1 MNITTLGY
9 LPTLVYL
16 LGALVTAV
24 CAILLLRGF
33 VRSRSRLLLWSGL
46 CFTGLTVSNALLF
59 VDLGLLGP
67 EKSLYMWRLTTAA
80 AAMLLLVY
88 GLVFES
94 E

>member
-1 MNITTLGY
+1 MAS
-9 LPTLVYL
+9 LVYL
-16 LGALVTAV
+16 LGAIVTAI

-33 VRSRSRLLLWSGL
+33 ARSRSRLLLWSGL
-46 CFTGLTVSNALLF
+46 CFAGLTVSNALLF
-59 VDLGLLGP
+59 VDLVLLP
-67 EKSLYMWRLTTAA
+67 KDQSLYMWRLSTAA

>member
-1 MNITTLGY
+1 MAS
-9 LPTLVYL
+9 LVYL

-24 CAILLLRGF
+24 CAWLLLRGF
-33 VRSRSRLLLWSGL
+33 ARSRSRLLLWSGL
-46 CFTGLTVSNALLF
+46 CFAGLTVSNALLF
-59 VDLGLLGP
+59 VDLGLQGP
-67 EKSLYMWRLTTAA
+67 TPRLYMWRLSTAA

>member
-1 MNITTLGY
+1 MAS
-9 LPTLVYL
+9 LVYL

-33 VRSRSRLLLWSGL
+33 ARSRSRLLLWSGL
-46 CFTGLTVSNALLF
+46 CFAGLTVSNALLF
-59 VDLGLLGP
+59 IDLGLLGP
-67 EKSLYMWRLTTAA
+67 AQSLYMWRLGTAA

>member
-1 MNITTLGY
+1 MAS
-9 LPTLVYL
+9 LVYL

-24 CAILLLRGF
+24 CCILLLRGF
-33 VRSRSRLLLWSGL
+33 ARSRSRLLLWSGL
-46 CFTGLTVSNALLF
+46 CFAGLTVSNALLF
-59 VDLGLLGP
+59 IDLVLLGP
-67 EKSLYMWRLTTAA
+67 ELSLYMWRLGTAA